1 MLKEIIVNAGEME
14 SRVAILEDGRL
25 MELHI
30 ERDQKIV
37 GNIYKGRVTKV
48 LKGMDAAFVD
58 IGIEKNAFL
67 AVSDIVSEDDDE
79 GGGRFKRFGMPSITT
94 LLKANQ
100 EILVQVMRAPMGTKG
115 ARVTTRL
122 SLPGR
127 YMVLMLNGGGHSGV
141 SRKIEDPHE
150 RQRLR
155 AIAANLKPGNYS
167 LIVRTEAEGRTEEEL
182 KADMDF
188 LVEMADRITAKAAV
202 TKNPNLIHGDLTLIS
217 RLIRDSFTR
226 DINRLVID
234 SESAFENT
242 LELVGMIAPG
252 MKERVFLYDEKMPI
266 FHAYN
271 IEPEVEKM
279 LRRKVWLPSG
289 GHLVI
294 DQAEALTAIDVNTGK
309 FIGSVELA
317 ETVLTTNLQAA
328 HEVARQ
334 LRLRDLGGIIVVDF
348 IDMDNPR
355 HRQQV
360 ITAFSDALKKDRA
373 KIKFHNI
380 SSLGLVEMTRKR
392 TGESMH
398 SLLTEPCPCC
408 SGIGRVQNAL
418 TMALRVDRDI
428 AALHA
433 THPDAEAYLV
443 RAHSRVIA
451 DMLGYEGEA
460 HRDLEAYIGKSIYLR
475 FDDDFHPNA
484 YEINR
489 VTMEQAL
496 LAVPALEDG
505 DVVEIQV
512 INPIPDVS
520 MDQIGI
526 ANGIFVIVPDLDA
539 PVGSRVKVKITDVG
553 TSIALAEPLAKEQKV
568 FGRAPILNVEPS
580 TFYSLSKLP
589 PYLREEQAS
598 TPPRE
603 WPVLS
608 PTAVEVPE
616 DITADTPPTPIA
628 TYRTPRNASPQAASQ
643 PFVPAAAPVP
653 VEPVVVEKDADKK
666 KKRKRKRKG
675 KGGQDE
681 AIIADDAIVTE
692 IIESVVIDEEDIPM
706 EMGDDDNDIPM
717 QDEPVS
723 KSRNKR
729 RRKKRKASAI
739 TTETLP
745 TAYSNTDEQLP
756 EDTDF
761 VIYNSTDDIIN
772 LLIHSELNVVGASL
786 PEAVKTF
793 AELTTEVVAPT
804 VVESVAVP
812 VAVPISE
819 LTASLIPDAEEEPL
833 SLRRRPKVRKRNPN
847 VGGSNEPQHKAETAD
862 ELQEIG
868 MPELTVDEAMD
879 IFRAAETAEIAE
891 NSKSVEM
898 PKIEPET
905 VVAAEP
911 APVVEP
917 KAAAKP
923 KKKTPAKKPAAKPKP
938 APKVEELPITVE
950 EKPEVIE
957 LPLIAAAPMVVEPF
971 PAAAAPKVEET
982 PAPKPKTPA
991 KPRPS
996 RAKPKPAPAEAVVKK
1011 TPVAA
1016 PVVEEVMPEAIPAK
1030 PKYVRPSRAKKK
1042 E

>member
-67 AVSDIVSEDDDE
+67 AVSDIVSEDDDDS
-79 GGGRFKRFGMPSITT
+79 GGRFKRFGMPSITT

-127 YMVLMLNGGGHSGV
+127 YMVLMLNGGGHNGV

-155 AIAANLKPGNYS
+155 AIAANLKSGKYS

-182 KADMDF
+182 KADMEF

-202 TKNPNLIHGDLTLIS
+202 TKNPSLIHGDLTLIS

-234 SESAFENT
+234 SDSAYENT
-242 LELVGMIAPG
+242 LELVSMIAPG
-252 MKERVFLYDEKMPI
+252 MKEKIFLYDEKMPI

-279 LRRKVWLPSG
+279 LRRKVWLSSG

-328 HEVARQ
+328 QEVARQ

-428 AALHA
+428 AALNA
-433 THPDAEAYLV
+433 THPETEAYLV

-460 HRDLEAYIGKSIYLR
+460 HRDLEAYIGKPIYLR
-475 FDDDFHPNA
+475 LDDDFHPNA

-489 VTMEQAL
+489 VTLEQAL
-496 LAVPALEDG
+496 QAVPAIEVG
-505 DVVEIQV
+505 DIVEVQV
-512 INPIPDVS
+512 INASADIS
-520 MDQIGI
+520 IDQLTV
-526 ANGIFVIVPDLDA
+526 AKGIFIVVPDLDA
-539 PVGSRVKVKITDVG
+539 PVGSRVKVKVTDTG
-553 TSIALAEPLAKEQKV
+553 TSIALAEPLAAEQKV
-568 FGRAPILNVEPS
+568 FGKTPVLNTDQA

-589 PYLREEQAS
+589 PYLREELAS
-598 TPPRE
+598 IPPRE
-603 WPVLS
+603 WPVLAPS
-608 PTAVEVPE
+608 AVESSE
-616 DITADTPPTPIA
+616 DITAEAMPAPAKA
-628 TYRTPRNASPQAASQ
+628 TYRTSRNTEPQAASK
-643 PFVPAAAPVP
+643 PFVPVEVKV
-653 VEPVVVEKDADKK
+653 VEPVVEKDNEAK
-666 KKRKRKRKG
+666 KKRKRKRKR
-675 KGGQDE
+675 KATPEE
-681 AIIADDAIVTE
+681 AVIVDITEMIDDTISPDDPSLTIIDVDDDV
-692 IIESVVIDEEDIPM
+692 PM
-706 EMGDDDNDIPM
+706 EMGDDDIPTPE
-717 QDEPVS
+717 EPIS

-729 RRKKRKASAI
+729 RRKKRKASAL

-745 TAYSNTDEQLP
+745 TAYSH
-756 EDTDF
+756 
-761 VIYNSTDDIIN
+761 TDDILPENTEFIEYDSEDDVIN
-772 LLIHSELNVVGASL
+772 LLIHSELDVIGEKL
-786 PEAVKTF
+786 PEPTATISTLADNIDKTV
-793 AELTTEVVAPT
+793 TE
-804 VVESVAVP
+804 
-812 VAVPISE
+812 
-819 LTASLIPDAEEEPL
+819 PDAVIDQFTLTDPFSMPRTEPVD
-833 SLRRRPKVRKRNPN
+833 RKRPRNRKRNPN
-847 VGGSNEPQHKAETAD
+847 VGGNNVVPEKTETA
-862 ELQEIG
+862 EIMQEIS
-868 MPELTVDEAMD
+868 MPELTVDQAMD
-879 IFRAAETAEIAE
+879 IFRAADTADHL
-891 NSKSVEM
+891 NDNPVEM
-898 PKIEPET
+898 PVVTPEPEVIT
-905 VVAAEP
+905 PEIEIVVPESVPVPEIEQLTLTAE
-911 APVVEP
+911 
-917 KAAAKP
+917 KP
-923 KKKTPAKKPAAKPKP
+923 KKKATVKKKTANKPTPVTEAPVIEEMQQTEQLSGLEITEIAETIETAPVAEVKPK
-938 APKVEELPITVE
+938 A
-950 EKPEVIE
+950 
-957 LPLIAAAPMVVEPF
+957 
-971 PAAAAPKVEET
+971 
-982 PAPKPKTPA
+982 PA

-996 RAKPKPAPAEAVVKK
+996 RAKPKPATVEIIAVEETPE
-1011 TPVAA
+1011 TPVVT
-1016 PVVEEVMPEAIPAK
+1016 PEVVEKPAKAK
-1030 PKYVRPSRAKKK
+1030 PKKAVKAKKS